1 MEYQDYLNVLTSRLS
16 GDGFTIK
23 NDFEGIKALGV
34 DLFAFFPKYPV
45 PVQKGTE
52 MIVSI
57 GVTYSSEID
66 AAGLEKYVDAFH
78 QFIETSLKSYL
89 GLSSGGPV
97 DWRVNFPVVV
107 SRAPQLGAAEFARN
121 FKPDSRSRFHFDMDH
136 PVLVSPTEVVH
147 RETPAGVFGWG
158 PWAKFFNDFVSKY
171 LVSENVEIRGK

>member
-23 NDFEGIKALGV
+23 NDFEGIKALGI
-34 DLFAFFPKYPV
+34 DFFAFFPRYPV

-52 MIVSI
+52 MIVSV
-57 GVTYSSEID
+57 GVSQSSAID
-66 AAGLEKYVDAFH
+66 AAGLEKYVSAFH
-78 QFIETSLKSYL
+78 QLIETSLKSYL

-107 SRAPQLGAAEFARN
+107 SQAPQPGAVQFVRN
-121 FKPDSRSRFHFDMDH
+121 FKPDSLSKFHFDMDH

-147 RETPAGVFGWG
+147 RETAPGMFGWG
-158 PWAKFFNDFVSKY
+158 SWTEFFNDFVSKC
-171 LVSENVEIRGK
+171 LASQNVEIGRK